1 MDSQQFSTQYMQY
14 SRKLYALAFRILR
27 RADEAEDVVQEVYLK
42 AWQLRDTMPEGPA
55 AEARLV
61 TMAKNMSIDV
71 LRTRHTVD
79 EVIDQSPPEDPDTY
93 AEERLEQSDQ
103 LKQTFRLLELLP
115 EVQQTVIRMRLI
127 NDMDYADI
135 ARAIGQTEGNAR
147 VLLVRARQ
155 QLKQLAIKHHI
166 L

>member
-27 RADEAEDVVQEVYLK
+27 RSDEAEDVVQEVYLK
-42 AWQLRDTMPEGPA
+42 AWQMRDTMPEGPE

-79 EVIDQSPPEDPDTY
+79 EVIDQLPPEEPDTY

-115 EVQQTVIRMRLI
+115 EVQQMVVRMRLM

-135 ARAIGQTEGNAR
+135 ARAIGQTEGNVR
-147 VLLVRARQ
+147 VQLVRARQ
-155 QLKQLAIKHHI
+155 QLKRLAIKHHI